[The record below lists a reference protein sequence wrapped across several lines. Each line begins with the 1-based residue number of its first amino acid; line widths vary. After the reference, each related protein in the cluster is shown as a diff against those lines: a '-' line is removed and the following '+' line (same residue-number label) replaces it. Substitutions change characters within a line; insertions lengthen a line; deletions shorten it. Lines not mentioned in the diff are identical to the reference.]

1 MSQVRFLSLLLG
13 REIRMYHYDDYDKWL
28 NDVENQLDHEEAE
41 EEAQ

>member
-1 MSQVRFLSLLLG
+1 
-13 REIRMYHYDDYDKWL
+13 MYHYDDYDKWL